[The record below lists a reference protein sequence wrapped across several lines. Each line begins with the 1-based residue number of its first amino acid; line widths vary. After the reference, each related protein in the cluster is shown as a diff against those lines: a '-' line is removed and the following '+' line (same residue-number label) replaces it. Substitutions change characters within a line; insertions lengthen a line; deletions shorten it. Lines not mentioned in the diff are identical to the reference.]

1 MKAIN
6 YFIVFPERE
15 NEEGRSLRKKADIS
29 SRYYWFPCEMT
40 SEERVQIWVVP
51 LIVRIARKVCLNQSE
66 ANQKHY
72 PDLRSVV
79 SVSQTSCRGATSVG
93 VSKCRLFS
101 QAKREISFDFI
112 LSESFTSE
120 TALAVSLSTGISKLY
135 PPISLSMSIHFAII
149 SMRDDPTMK

>member
-51 LIVRIARKVCLNQSE
+51 LIVRIARKICLNQSE

-79 SVSQTSCRGATSVG
+79 SG
-93 VSKCRLFS
+93 VSIPDIMSGGNQCWRLKMSAVFS
-101 QAKREISFDFI
+101 
-112 LSESFTSE
+112 
-120 TALAVSLSTGISKLY
+120 G
-135 PPISLSMSIHFAII
+135 
-149 SMRDDPTMK
+149 